1 MPEPC
6 FRWGLYEK
14 ALPRTLTWE
23 ERLAASA
30 RAGYQ
35 FVEISIDETEERLRR
50 LSWPP
55 SKRRELHDAL
65 RAGQASIDTL
75 CLSGHRR
82 FPLGSPSPVVRNQA
96 LDIMRRTIDF
106 AAEFGIRIVQVA
118 GYDVFYEESTEKTR
132 EGYREGILQA
142 AAWARQACV
151 MLALENVDCALVDS
165 VEKALSF
172 VRAANTPWF
181 QVYPDIGN
189 LCALQKNMCRELLLG
204 GSHIVGLHL
213 KDTRVGQLRGVPLG
227 GGIVDFEA
235 AFRTLAEL
243 RYRGPLVVEMWN
255 EESPNAESAAAAAR
269 RLLGD
274 ALAKVLPAERFLS

>member
-96 LDIMRRTIDF
+96 LDIMRRAIDF

-118 GYDVFYEESTEKTR
+118 G
-132 EGYREGILQA
+132 
-142 AAWARQACV
+142 
-151 MLALENVDCALVDS
+151 
-165 VEKALSF
+165 
-172 VRAANTPWF
+172 
-181 QVYPDIGN
+181 
-189 LCALQKNMCRELLLG
+189 
-204 GSHIVGLHL
+204 
-213 KDTRVGQLRGVPLG
+213 
-227 GGIVDFEA
+227 
-235 AFRTLAEL
+235 
-243 RYRGPLVVEMWN
+243 
-255 EESPNAESAAAAAR
+255 
-269 RLLGD
+269 
-274 ALAKVLPAERFLS
+274 